1 MTRCVVASI
10 DGSNLTLLSF
20 KARQDA
26 AHVVSLIIAGNSLS
40 PSPKDE
46 SYGHTSGRSTTLP
59 PAPDAFPTAGLD
71 DLLSDLTST
80 MPVFLM
86 PGQTDPTSISMP
98 QQPIHFALLPQSAR
112 FSSLHRKTNP
122 AWIGALG
129 KKFLG
134 TSGQNID
141 DIYKYLLEPNENA
154 RLEAACHT
162 LDWGHVCPTAP
173 DTICVY
179 PFFFISCH

>member
-1 MTRCVVASI
+1 MTRCVAASI
-10 DGSNLTLLSF
+10 DGNNLTLLSF

-71 DLLSDLTST
+71 DFLSDLTST

-141 DIYKYLLEPNENA
+141 DIFKYLESEDRLGMACSTLEWSHMA
-154 RLEAACHT
+154 
-162 LDWGHVCPTAP
+162 PTAP
-173 DTICVY
+173 DTLCEYTRCPEVE
-179 PFFFISCH
+179 HRV